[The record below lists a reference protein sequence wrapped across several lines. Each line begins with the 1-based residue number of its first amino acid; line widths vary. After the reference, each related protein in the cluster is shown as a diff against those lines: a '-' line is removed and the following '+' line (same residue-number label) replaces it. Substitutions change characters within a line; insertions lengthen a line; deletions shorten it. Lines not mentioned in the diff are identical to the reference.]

1 MTTDWSSPFDRLE
14 ALLPTV
20 GGEQLDH
27 AIRLAVVA
35 GREAAR
41 QRDEMEMEN
50 VSLRGALRKPIA
62 KNAERNTGGLIVS
75 EEQRKQPSN
84 LTEWLAESPH
94 ARRVILSIPTRP
106 DANDI
111 EAPWRHDPKLL
122 QFDFRSKLPNGRIA
136 SVCVVMQDDYLHNME
151 NAEDLIRF
159 AKLSLDRA
167 LGESQPEGDQ

>member
-1 MTTDWSSPFDRLE
+1 MTADWSSPFDKLE

-20 GGEQLDH
+20 RDEQLDR
-27 AIRLAVVA
+27 AIRQAVVA

-41 QRDEMEMEN
+41 GRVELEAEN
-50 VSLRGALRKPIA
+50 GALRGALREQIA
-62 KNAERNTGGLIVS
+62 KNVERNQGGLIVS

-106 DANDI
+106 DADDL
-111 EAPWRHDPKLL
+111 ESPWRHDPRMLE
-122 QFDFRSKLPNGRIA
+122 FDFRSKLPSGRIA
-136 SVCVVMQDDYLHNME
+136 SVRVVMQDDYLHNME

-159 AKLSLDRA
+159 AKLSLDKA